1 VRLAKLAHLVAS
13 KSKPVTLKP
22 LRSKLR
28 AKFSPMT
35 PRPMSPM
42 WVDFIDIC
50 QFQIYQDF
58 RMGWGV
64 GGIASWKGHEVIGIG
79 GKQLGS
85 EHN

>member
-1 VRLAKLAHLVAS
+1 
-13 KSKPVTLKP
+13 VTLKP

-50 QFQIYQDF
+50 QFQIYLDF
-58 RMGWGV
+58 RMGLGEEGHCFLE
-64 GGIASWKGHEVIGIG
+64 GGLRGLTICSTPP
-79 GKQLGS
+79 
-85 EHN
+85 